1 MRHNEDDHAREAGD
15 WPADD
20 PDTTESLPDTSG
32 QKRPVS
38 LPTLIGHGGHLAP
51 IPGGR
56 RRQLLLRFTAAELAE
71 VTGRAAVY
79 GVAPAAFAHITARF
93 FEPTARALRRLRPPM
108 SRQDAV
114 ALAADLVPM
123 RRTLSGIGTNLNQLA
138 RTANAGDQ
146 VSAAQLTAAVE
157 YLAHVLARI
166 EDWLDRLDPDQ
177 VVHRRGPR

>member
-1 MRHNEDDHAREAGD
+1 MRHSEDDRVQLAGD
-15 WPADD
+15 WPVDD
-20 PDTTESLPDTSG
+20 PDITGSLPDTSG
-32 QKRPVS
+32 QERLAS

-71 VTGRAAVY
+71 VTRRAAVY

-114 ALAADLVPM
+114 ALAADLVPL

-138 RTANAGDQ
+138 RAANAGDQ
-146 VSAAQLTAAVE
+146 VSAAQLTAAVD
-157 YLAHVLARI
+157 YLAHVLARV
-166 EDWLDRLDPDQ
+166 EDWLDRLDPDR
-177 VVHRRGPR
+177 VVHRRGTR

>member
-1 MRHNEDDHAREAGD
+1 MATPARS
-15 WPADD
+15 PA
-20 PDTTESLPDTSG
+20 PA
-32 QKRPVS
+32 R
-38 LPTLIGHGGHLAP
+38 IGHGGHLAP

-114 ALAADLVPM
+114 ALAADLVPL
-123 RRTLSGIGTNLNQLA
+123 RRTLSGIGANLNQLA
-138 RTANAGDQ
+138 RAANASDQ
-146 VSAAQLTAAVE
+146 GQRGAAHGRGRVPGTRALT
-157 YLAHVLARI
+157 
-166 EDWLDRLDPDQ
+166 D
-177 VVHRRGPR
+177 RGPAGPARP